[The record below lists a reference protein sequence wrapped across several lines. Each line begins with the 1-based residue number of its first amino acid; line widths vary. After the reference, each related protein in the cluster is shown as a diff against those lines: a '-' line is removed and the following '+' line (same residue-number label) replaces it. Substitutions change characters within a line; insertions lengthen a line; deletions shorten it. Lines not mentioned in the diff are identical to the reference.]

1 MSKSST
7 RHFDMD
13 PEENEVLGEKKK
25 QKKNIRG
32 NWFEQRGADKNMTIY
47 TYHTGN

>member
-1 MSKSST
+1 MRKSST

-13 PEENEVLGEKKK
+13 PEENTGGEKN
-25 QKKNIRG
+25 KNIRG